1 MKKTNLTTILIKG
14 TKELDYCN
22 YELNRTLKIIDF
34 KIEKFNERKLEKQ
47 KHINDLIN
55 DMIKDEI
62 YYNEEIT
69 ELRKIFQKEQEKN
82 ENIK

>member
-1 MKKTNLTTILIKG
+1 M
-14 TKELDYCN
+14 
-22 YELNRTLKIIDF
+22 ELNQTLKLIDF
-34 KIEKFNERKLEKQ
+34 KIQKFNERKIEKQ

>member
-1 MKKTNLTTILIKG
+1 M
-14 TKELDYCN
+14 
-22 YELNRTLKIIDF
+22 ELNTTLKIIDF
-34 KIEKFNERKLEKQ
+34 KIEKFNERKIEKQ

-55 DMIKDEI
+55 EMIKDEI